1 MNMKEETVLI
11 TGATGLI
18 GRNLTGLLLQ
28 NGYQVNILSR
38 KRIAVPGVKVF
49 QWDPDHGEAD
59 EEAVKKSDYIV
70 HLAGANIAG
79 KRWTAAQKEGIF
91 RSRIGSGML
100 LLNIARESGSNIKAF
115 ITASGVNYYG
125 TLTSEKIFVES
136 DPPASDF
143 LGRICKVWEET
154 ADEFVKLGSRS
165 VKVRTALVLSEQ
177 GGILEKM
184 SASASLGVMP
194 VFGSGR
200 QYMPWIHIDDLSR
213 IYLKAVSDPAMQ
225 GAYNAVAPE
234 HVTNREFMK
243 TMSEARNKPFIT
255 PPVPAG
261 VLKLAF
267 GNMAGLLL
275 EGSRISSE
283 KIRQSGFEFRYPV
296 LKEAFISLQR

>member
-1 MNMKEETVLI
+1 MKEETVLI

-28 NGYQVNILSR
+28 NGYKVNILSR
-38 KRIAVPGVKVF
+38 KRITVPGVKVF
-49 QWDPDHGEAD
+49 LWDPDHGEAD
-59 EEAVKKSDYIV
+59 AEAVKASDFIV

-79 KRWTAAQKEGIF
+79 KRWTAAQKEEIF
-91 RSRIGSGML
+91 RSRISSGLL
-100 LLNIARESGSNIKAF
+100 LLNIARETGSIIKAY

-136 DPPASDF
+136 DPSASDF

-154 ADEFVKLGSRS
+154 ADEFEKLGSRS
-165 VKVRTALVLSEQ
+165 VKIRTALVLSEQ

-184 SASASLGVMP
+184 SASARLGVLP

-213 IYLKAVSDPAMQ
+213 IYFKAVTDPEMQ
-225 GAYNAVAPE
+225 GAYNAVAPG

-243 TMSEARNKPFIT
+243 TLAEARNKPFIV
-255 PPVPAG
+255 PPVPAV

-267 GNMAGLLL
+267 GEMAGLLL

-283 KIRQSGFEFRYPV
+283 KIRKTGFEFRYPV